1 MATLQKK
8 NCLQQFIDLLWN
20 STNIFSLRLYIL
32 SYLIEIHIFTEALY
46 PMKDSQTSTTPKT
59 MKRTQISEYGGQKI
73 QNDKTLFC
81 YRQVWQGGQKVV

>member
-8 NCLQQFIDLLWN
+8 SCLQQFIDLLWN

-59 MKRTQISEYGGQKI
+59 MNRTQISEYGGQKHNKVDRKGGQKI
-73 QNDKTLFC
+73 QNDTKN
-81 YRQVWQGGQKVV
+81 